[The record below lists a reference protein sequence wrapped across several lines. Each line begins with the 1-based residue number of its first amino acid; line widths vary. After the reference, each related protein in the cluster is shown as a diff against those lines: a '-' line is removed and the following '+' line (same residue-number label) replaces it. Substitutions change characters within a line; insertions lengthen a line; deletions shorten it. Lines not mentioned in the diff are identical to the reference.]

1 MNKYGLVRV
10 CAATPEIRVG
20 DVDFNVKN
28 ILSAAKEAA
37 EKGAQVIVFPELC
50 ITGYT
55 CGDLFNQRALID
67 AAADAI
73 EYLAKNFPEGP
84 LIFVGAPVE
93 VYGRLYNCAVAFN
106 GGAQRHGA

>member
-50 ITGYT
+50 ITVYT
-55 CGDLFNQRALID
+55 CGDLFNQRALTES
-67 AAADAI
+67 AADAL
-73 EYLAKNFPEGP
+73 EDLA
-84 LIFVGAPVE
+84 
-93 VYGRLYNCAVAFN
+93 
-106 GGAQRHGA
+106 